1 MSLAVVSFPTLFAHN
16 KTCGLFA
23 AKLLFRHVEFP
34 TKFRQIPFLMH
45 IGEFVLC
52 LSAFMAVLLILLLCL
67 KKDRNCDTVASGR
80 LFLGA
85 LLSIITPTRSIWP
98 TQYSSYALRRST
110 ANSCLS
116 IPLRTLHR
124 DILNDVIEL
133 RQPAVYLPLLLK
145 DEFQTTSGIRISL
158 KVDFSWWLTLIWWI
172 ISCEMLAYK
181 KSGSMFVSGRVL
193 FICLSLIV

>member
-16 KTCGLFA
+16 ETRGLFA
-23 AKLLFRHVEFP
+23 AKLLFRHAEYP
-34 TKFRQIPFLMH
+34 TKSRQIPFLMH

-110 ANSCLS
+110 ANSRLS

-124 DILNDVIEL
+124 DILNDVPVTVLSRE
-133 RQPAVYLPLLLK
+133 PPLL
-145 DEFQTTSGIRISL
+145 Q
-158 KVDFSWWLTLIWWI
+158 
-172 ISCEMLAYK
+172 
-181 KSGSMFVSGRVL
+181 
-193 FICLSLIV
+193 FICDVLPGFPQVQAYCDCLWPVVVPV